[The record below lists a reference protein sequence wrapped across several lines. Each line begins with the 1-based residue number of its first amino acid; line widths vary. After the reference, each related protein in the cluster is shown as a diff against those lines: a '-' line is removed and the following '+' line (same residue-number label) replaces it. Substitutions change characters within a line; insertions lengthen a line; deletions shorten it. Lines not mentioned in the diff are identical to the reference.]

1 MTDPFTR
8 HSIDGTENS
17 LIPMKVVEQL
27 FLKPLPS
34 VIALRLESPASET
47 SRDRIIEQWALSRG
61 QAEFL
66 INNLRECLDSAE
78 LAH

>member
-8 HSIDGTENS
+8 HSVDGTES
-17 LIPMKVVEQL
+17 SVIPLRVVEQL
-27 FLKPLPS
+27 FLKPLPP

-47 SRDRIIEQWALSRG
+47 SGDRTVEQWALSND

-78 LAH
+78 

>member
-8 HSIDGTENS
+8 HSVDGTES
-17 LIPMKVVEQL
+17 SVIPLRVVEQL
-27 FLKPLPS
+27 FLKPLPP
-34 VIALRLESPASET
+34 VIALRLEFPASET
-47 SRDRIIEQWALSRG
+47 SGDRTVEQWALSND

-78 LAH
+78 

>member
-1 MTDPFTR
+1 MNDPFTR
-8 HSIDGTENS
+8 HSVDGTKS
-17 LIPMKVVEQL
+17 SVIPLRVVEQL
-27 FLKPLPS
+27 FLKPLPP

-47 SRDRIIEQWALSRG
+47 SGDRTVEQWALSHD

-78 LAH
+78 